1 MMIAPAARNFSTKAE
16 SFSGSQSLRI
26 FEPPVVRTPAVSN
39 MSLIVTGTPWS
50 GPRYWPRPMASS
62 AFLAS
67 ALAGSRS
74 TVMKALSFDSTCS
87 NRSRAAPTA
96 SVDETS
102 RAAMRRD
109 RSGRLSSRTS
119 ARFMSVLLSRRLR
132 LLGHPRRAPTE
143 LLQLCHDAVEIC
155 DLRGNG
161 FEVGGRKIEPFK
173 QGEPAGDFVG
183 NLHRVLLGKIATVIV
198 RRQRQDS
205 PHRPTITVA
214 IFPRS

>member
-1 MMIAPAARNFSTKAE
+1 
-16 SFSGSQSLRI
+16 
-26 FEPPVVRTPAVSN
+26 
-39 MSLIVTGTPWS
+39 
-50 GPRYWPRPMASS
+50 
-62 AFLAS
+62 
-67 ALAGSRS
+67 
-74 TVMKALSFDSTCS
+74 MKALSFDSTCS
-87 NRSRAAPTA
+87 NRSRAAPSA

-109 RSGRLSSRTS
+109 RSVRLSSRTS
-119 ARFMSVLLSRRLR
+119 ARFMSVLLPRRLR

-205 PHRPTITVA
+205 PHRPLGSSATNEILKCSGEGKNSAHRWQRAGYLGKSRGGGFALGKDAELGQSVKA
-214 IFPRS
+214 RAED